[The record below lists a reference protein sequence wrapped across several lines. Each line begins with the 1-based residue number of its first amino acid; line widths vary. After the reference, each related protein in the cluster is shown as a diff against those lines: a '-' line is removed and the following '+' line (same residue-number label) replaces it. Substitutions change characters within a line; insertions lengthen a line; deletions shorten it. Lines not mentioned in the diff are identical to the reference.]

1 MGDLITPDMM
11 RTAMRARIAMGVDQ
25 HSISLLIC
33 LFVNPVPSE
42 RKPRT
47 DGKVPR
53 FPVERIPEGNRA
65 AFLAALE
72 TERPT
77 AVTIDWLPGVPSR
90 RAAGAMFAS
99 SP

>member
-1 MGDLITPDMM
+1 MGDLIKPDMM

-33 LFVNPVPSE
+33 LFVNAAPSE
-42 RKPRT
+42 RRPRT

-72 TERPT
+72 KERPT
-77 AVTIDWLPGVPSR
+77 AVTIDWLPGAPSR
-90 RAAGAMFAS
+90 RAAGAMFA
-99 SP
+99 